1 MDNPEKKPPETAGEI
16 IVSAVIR
23 AAALDYAIQEG
34 DATIFV
40 WRANAYEQ
48 IEAALQ
54 EAGCKLVPI

>member
-1 MDNPEKKPPETAGEI
+1 MENPEKKPPETTGEI

-34 DATIFV
+34 ESFIFV

-54 EAGCKLVPI
+54 EAGYKLVPV